1 MAARGQ
7 IRPRGSIQLARVFG
21 IRVGVSASWF
31 FVLLF
36 LIFFLSQ
43 YFHEVLKGST
53 STAYAVAVV
62 GAFGYFAS
70 LVLHE
75 LGHALVSRRL
85 GIPILGI
92 DLWFFGGMARPAREP
107 ETAGEEFKVA
117 AAGPLVTLAIV
128 VICAVAI
135 ALIASS
141 GPYLQTTGS
150 PQGHAV
156 KALLGEEGVTTTPAV
171 ALLGWLLFINALLLV
186 FNLVPAFPLDGGRIA
201 RAAIW
206 WRTGDRNRG
215 TRMTGRAGQGF
226 AMALGLIGLLVL
238 LEGDSFGIFTLLLGV
253 ILYQAAGGAVIQGAI
268 GQRIQSVTV
277 ADIMEREPVAIP
289 TELKLLDAQE
299 QFFLRYR
306 QPWFAVI
313 DHTRHFLGVVR
324 EQRIDEEIAA
334 GRPALE
340 VGEVLEQDLPV
351 RIDEQEPLE
360 SLLRSEALGRLGGMV
375 AVDADGVLR
384 GIVTVAQIRAALNP
398 AGGR

>member
-1 MAARGQ
+1 M
-7 IRPRGSIQLARVFG
+7 RPRGSIQLARIFG
-21 IRVGVSASWF
+21 IRVGVSGSWF
-31 FVLLF
+31 LVLLF

-43 YFHEVLKGST
+43 YFHEILRGST
-53 STAYAVAVV
+53 STAYAVAVA

-117 AAGPLVTLAIV
+117 AAGPAVTLAIV
-128 VICAVAI
+128 VVCAVAI
-135 ALIASS
+135 TLIANN
-141 GPYLQTTGS
+141 GPYLQSTGA
-150 PQGHAV
+150 QGGAV
-156 KALLGEEGVTTTPAV
+156 NALLGEEGTTTTPVV
-171 ALLGWLLFINALLLV
+171 ALLGWLLFINTLLLV

-253 ILYQAAGGAVIQGAI
+253 ILYQAAGGAVTQGAI

-277 ADIMEREPVAIP
+277 ADIMDRDPVTIP
-289 TELKLLDAQE
+289 AELKLLDAQE
-299 QFFLRYR
+299 QFFVRYR
-306 QPWFAVI
+306 HPWFAVI

-324 EQRIDEEIAA
+324 EQRVDEEIAA

-340 VGEVLEQDLPV
+340 VGDVLEQDLPV
-351 RIDEQEPLE
+351 RIGEQEPLE

-384 GIVTVAQIRAALNP
+384 GVVTVSQIRAALNP